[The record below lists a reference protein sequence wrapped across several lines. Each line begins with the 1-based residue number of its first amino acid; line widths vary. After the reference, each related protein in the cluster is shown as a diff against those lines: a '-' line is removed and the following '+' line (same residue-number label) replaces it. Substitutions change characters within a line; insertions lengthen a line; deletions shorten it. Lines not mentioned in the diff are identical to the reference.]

1 MLAKY
6 AWLAVYIALTPTQG
20 NFLALAGDKAPLLGQ
35 RHASVLRSH
44 RGGRLLCRCR
54 CVVTMM
60 FISCQMLLI
69 LLETVR
75 CVPDRLT
82 RLVGEAVDT
91 LGRSFCHESI
101 QADGYRLS
109 CICPRGS
116 PLTKDSME
124 LLVLVPSLYG

>member
-1 MLAKY
+1 MPAATVCLYLSSVLSEY
-6 AWLAVYIALTPTQG
+6 ARLAVHVALTPTQG
-20 NFLALAGDKAPLLGQ
+20 NLLALTGDKTSLLGQ
-35 RHASVLRSH
+35 RHACVLLSH
-44 RGGRLLCRCR
+44 RVRLMCCRR

-91 LGRSFCHESI
+91 LG
-101 QADGYRLS
+101 
-109 CICPRGS
+109 
-116 PLTKDSME
+116 
-124 LLVLVPSLYG
+124 